1 MAKKKRD
8 LFETD
13 RRVELRMRLAMKRA
27 GEGENNRQTSLD
39 LMPPDKELVD
49 RVIDRVRQL

>member
-1 MAKKKRD
+1 MANKRTD

-13 RRVELRMRLAMKRA
+13 RRVELRLRLAMKRM
-27 GEGENNRQTSLD
+27 RQEEKGRDTPLD
-39 LMPPDKELVD
+39 PMPPAKEVVD